1 MNFFIIRPVFSAAIA
16 LLMVLAGGVSMLA
29 LPISQYPPLVPTQIQ
44 ISTRYI
50 GADADVVD
58 KTVTTPIEEVLNGAP
73 GMIYMSSNST
83 DNGDSIIRMTFEVGF
98 DQDVAQV
105 EALTRSN
112 QALAE
117 LPPEVS
123 KVGLTIE
130 KYSTNLLVGINLT
143 SPNGTW
149 DGRFLQNYA
158 VIHIADA
165 LARIPGVAKVNK
177 MGLSKYAMRIWLDPD
192 KLTNLGLTAVD
203 VTNAIK
209 EQNRQVAAGK
219 IGQPPTPQG
228 MAFQFTLTT
237 LGRLENTDQF
247 GDIILRANPDGSVVR
262 IKDVAR
268 VELGAEVYDWIA
280 KFDGQEAAF
289 LVISQL
295 ANANGLE
302 IKAAAVETMNRLAK
316 NFPEDMTWD
325 IQYDPTVFIEES
337 TREVVV
343 TLLET
348 LALVMVVVFIFLQSW
363 RATLIPAIAVPVS
376 LIGTFAFMLVFG
388 FSINML
394 TLLGLVLAV
403 ALVVDDAIVVV
414 ETVKRKL
421 DEGPGDP
428 KEVTR
433 QAIAEVRGPIIAT
446 TLVLVAVFVPV
457 SFIPGM
463 TGLLYNQFAITI
475 AIAVVLSSIVALT
488 LSPALCAVLLHP
500 EVTTKNVL
508 FRAFDRCYEG
518 LADGYAA
525 MVRFLSKV
533 WYLVLVVFV
542 GLCVLTEYVFSTI
555 PKGFLP
561 EEDQGY
567 VIALVQ
573 LPQGASVERT
583 EAVMAEVTRMALET
597 PGVART
603 MEVSGFNNMD
613 KLKQPYAGFA
623 MVVLDRFEER
633 TTPDLQIGPIL
644 TRLRAKLATIP
655 DGRVMVRNAPAV
667 PGLSATGGFAFQI
680 QDIGSQGIDA
690 LGAVAKNFIAAARRR
705 PELAGIF
712 TTYNGEVPKRFIDVD
727 RTKVKTD
734 QVSITELFDTLQI
747 FLGSLYVNEFN
758 KFGRVYRV
766 YVQAE
771 EDARDEISDIGRL
784 RVRNK
789 NGEMIPL
796 DTLVNIEP
804 IVGPYNIPHYNS
816 YRSIPITG
824 RPAPGYSSGDAIAAM
839 EELAETVL
847 PEDFGFE
854 WTGVTYQQL
863 KAGNLAPVAFGL
875 ALVFVFLVL
884 AALYESW
891 VMPFTIL
898 LSTPFGLL
906 GAVGALHL
914 RAMELDV
921 YGQIALVVLIGLVA
935 KNAILVV
942 EFAKKLRDQGTGI
955 IEAAT
960 TAARLRLRPVLMT
973 SFSFIIGLLPLM
985 YATGPGS
992 ISRQSIGTAVVGGLA
1007 FATITIMFVPVFFV
1021 IIERLRE
1028 GRAGRGNDETV
1039 ALDTP
1044 PDTTV
1049 S

>member
-1 MNFFIIRPVFSAAIA
+1 
-16 LLMVLAGGVSMLA
+16 
-29 LPISQYPPLVPTQIQ
+29 
-44 ISTRYI
+44 
-50 GADADVVD
+50 
-58 KTVTTPIEEVLNGAP
+58 
-73 GMIYMSSNST
+73 
-83 DNGDSIIRMTFEVGF
+83 
-98 DQDVAQV
+98 
-105 EALTRSN
+105 
-112 QALAE
+112 
-117 LPPEVS
+117 
-123 KVGLTIE
+123 
-130 KYSTNLLVGINLT
+130 
-143 SPNGTW
+143 
-149 DGRFLQNYA
+149 
-158 VIHIADA
+158 
-165 LARIPGVAKVNK
+165 
-177 MGLSKYAMRIWLDPD
+177 
-192 KLTNLGLTAVD
+192 
-203 VTNAIK
+203 
-209 EQNRQVAAGK
+209 
-219 IGQPPTPQG
+219 
-228 MAFQFTLTT
+228 
-237 LGRLENTDQF
+237 
-247 GDIILRANPDGSVVR
+247 
-262 IKDVAR
+262 
-268 VELGAEVYDWIA
+268 
-280 KFDGQEAAF
+280 
-289 LVISQL
+289 
-295 ANANGLE
+295 
-302 IKAAAVETMNRLAK
+302 
-316 NFPEDMTWD
+316 
-325 IQYDPTVFIEES
+325 
-337 TREVVV
+337 
-343 TLLET
+343 
-348 LALVMVVVFIFLQSW
+348 
-363 RATLIPAIAVPVS
+363 
-376 LIGTFAFMLVFG
+376 
-388 FSINML
+388 
-394 TLLGLVLAV
+394 
-403 ALVVDDAIVVV
+403 
-414 ETVKRKL
+414 
-421 DEGPGDP
+421 
-428 KEVTR
+428 
-433 QAIAEVRGPIIAT
+433 
-446 TLVLVAVFVPV
+446 
-457 SFIPGM
+457 M

-475 AIAVVLSSIVALT
+475 AIAVVLSSINALT
-488 LSPALCAVLLHP
+488 LSPALCAVLLRP
-500 EVTTKNVL
+500 EVTTKNVF
-508 FRAFDRCYEG
+508 FRAFNRGYEG

-525 MVRFLSKV
+525 SVRFLSRI

-542 GLCVLTEYVFSTI
+542 GLCVLAAYVFSTI

-567 VIALVQ
+567 VIALAQ

-613 KLKQPYAGFA
+613 KLKQPYAGYA
-623 MVVLDRFEER
+623 MVVLDPFEER
-633 TTPDLQIGPIL
+633 TTPDLQLGPIL

-667 PGLSATGGFAFQI
+667 PGLGATGGFAFQI
-680 QDIGSQGIDA
+680 QDLSSQGIDA
-690 LGAVAKNFIAAARRR
+690 LGAVAKNFIAAARQR

-712 TTYNGEVPKRFIDVD
+712 TTYNGEVPKRFINVD
-727 RTKVKTD
+727 RIKVKTS

-796 DTLVNIEP
+796 DALVTIEP

-816 YRSIPITG
+816 YRSIPIAG

-839 EELAETVL
+839 EELAETVI
-847 PEDFGFE
+847 PEGFGFE

-863 KAGNLAPVAFGL
+863 KAGNLVPVAFGL

-891 VMPFTIL
+891 LMPFTIL

-914 RAMELDV
+914 RGMELDV
-921 YGQIALVVLIGLVA
+921 YGQIALVMLIGLVA

-942 EFAKKLRDQGTGI
+942 EFAKELRDQGKGI

-985 YATGPGS
+985 VATGPGS

-1021 IIERLRE
+1021 VIERLRE
-1028 GRAGRGNDETV
+1028 GWASRGKDQTV
-1039 ALDTP
+1039 AVDNPSDTA
-1044 PDTTV
+1044 V

>member
-1 MNFFIIRPVFSAAIA
+1 MNFFITRPVFASAIA
-16 LLMVLAGGVSMLA
+16 LLMVLVGGVSMLA
-29 LPISQYPPLVPTQIQ
+29 LPISQYPPLVPTQVQ

-50 GADADVVD
+50 GADAEVVD
-58 KTVTTPIEEVLNGAP
+58 KTVTTPVEEKLNGAP
-73 GMIYMSSNST
+73 GMIYMSSSST
-83 DNGDSIIRMTFEVGF
+83 DNGDSIIHLTFEVGF
-98 DQDVAQV
+98 DQDIAEV
-105 EALTRSN
+105 EELTRSN

-117 LPPEVS
+117 LPAEVI

-130 KYSTNLLVGINLT
+130 KYSTNLIVGINLT

-192 KLTNLGLTAVD
+192 KLTNLGLTATD
-203 VTNAIK
+203 VADAIK

-219 IGQPPTPQG
+219 VGQPPVARGQ
-228 MAFQFTLTT
+228 AFQFTLTA
-237 LGRLENTDQF
+237 LGRLENTAQF
-247 GDIILRANPDGSVVR
+247 EDIILRANTDGSLVR

-268 VELGAEVYDWIA
+268 VELGAEVYDWVA
-280 KFDGQEAAF
+280 KFGGKEAAF
-289 LVISQL
+289 MVISQL

-302 IKAAAVETMNRLAK
+302 IKAAVVETMKRLGK
-316 NFPEDMTWD
+316 HFPEDMTWA
-325 IQYDPTVFIEES
+325 IQYDPTVFIKES
-337 TREVVV
+337 TRQVIV
-343 TLLET
+343 TLIE
-348 LALVMVVVFIFLQSW
+348 ALFLVVLVVFVFLQSW
-363 RATLIPAIAVPVS
+363 RSTLIPVIAVPVS
-376 LIGTFAFMLVFG
+376 LIGSFAFMLMFG

-414 ETVKRKL
+414 EIVERKL
-421 DEGPGDP
+421 DEDP
-428 KEVTR
+428 RDVKEVTR
-433 QAIAEVRGPIIAT
+433 QALAEVKGPIIAT

-457 SFIPGM
+457 SLIPGM
-463 TGLLYNQFAITI
+463 TGLLYKQFAITI
-475 AIAVVLSSIVALT
+475 AIAVVLSSINALT
-488 LSPALCAVLLHP
+488 LSPALCAVFLRP
-500 EVTTKNVL
+500 RTPTKNVF
-508 FRAFDRCYEG
+508 FRAFNRGYEA

-525 MVRFLSKV
+525 SVRVLSGV

-542 GLCVLTEYVFSTI
+542 GLCVLAAYLFSAI

-567 VIALVQ
+567 VIALAQ
-573 LPQGASVERT
+573 LPQGASIQRT
-583 EAVMAEVTRMALET
+583 EAVLAQVSRMAVET
-597 PGVART
+597 PGVSRT

-613 KLKQPYAGFA
+613 KLKQQYAGYA
-623 MVVLDRFEER
+623 MVVLDPFEER
-633 TTPDLQIGPIL
+633 TTPDLQVGPIL
-644 TRLRAKLATIP
+644 ERLRAKLATIS

-667 PGLSATGGFAFQI
+667 PGLGATGGFVFQI
-680 QDIGSQGIDA
+680 QDLGGRGIEA

-705 PELAGIF
+705 PELAGVF
-712 TTYNGEVPKRFIDVD
+712 TTYNGEVPKRFINVD
-727 RTKVKTD
+727 RTKVKTH

-747 FLGSLYVNEFN
+747 YLGSLYVNEFN

-766 YVQAE
+766 YVQAD
-771 EDARDEISDIGRL
+771 EDARDEFSDIGRL

-796 DTLVNIEP
+796 DALVNIEP
-804 IVGPYNIPHYNS
+804 IVGPYNIPHYNL
-816 YRSIPITG
+816 YPSIPISG
-824 RPAPGYSSGDAIAAM
+824 RPAPGYSSGDAIEAM

-847 PEDFGFE
+847 PDGFGFE

-863 KAGNLAPVAFGL
+863 KAGNLAPIAFGL
-875 ALVFVFLVL
+875 ALVFAFLVL

-891 VMPFTIL
+891 VMPLTIL
-898 LSTPFGLL
+898 LSIPLGLL

-914 RAMELDV
+914 RGMELDV
-921 YGQIALVVLIGLVA
+921 YGQIALVMLIGLVA

-942 EFAKKLRDQGTGI
+942 EFAKELRNQGTGI
-955 IEAAT
+955 VEAAT
-960 TAARLRLRPVLMT
+960 MAARLRLRPVLMT
-973 SFSFIIGLLPLM
+973 SLAFIIGLLPLVI
-985 YATGPGS
+985 ATGPGS

-1007 FATITIMFVPVFFV
+1007 FATITIVFVPVFFV
-1021 IIERLRE
+1021 IIERLR
-1028 GRAGRGNDETV
+1028 GGTGGVGKNATV
-1039 ALDTP
+1039 AVDP
-1044 PDTTV
+1044 ASTTAG